1 MATIFIVKHATG
13 GYYTTASSYYHHPE
27 EEARLAFEDAKESVG
42 EDPAY
47 IELVRLETETL
58 DAVTLDWWEGTIE
71 DLEESVD
78 EELEKDENAAEWM
91 VENDWICEG
100 KPDGE

>member
-13 GYYTTASSYYHHPE
+13 GYYTTASSYYHHTE
-27 EEARLAFEDAKESVG
+27 EEARLAFEDAKASVG

-47 IELVRLETETL
+47 IELVRLDTETL
-58 DAVTLDWWEGTIE
+58 DAVTILGWEGNAYP
-71 DLEESVD
+71 LEE
-78 EELEKDENAAEWM
+78 EEEREGEEDDG
-91 VENDWICEG
+91 DWICEG

>member
-13 GYYTTASSYYHHPE
+13 GYYTTASSYYHHTE
-27 EEARLAFEDAKESVG
+27 EEARLAFEDAKDSVG

-47 IELVRLETETL
+47 IELVRLDTETL
-58 DAVTLDWWEGTIE
+58 EAITHDWWEGSVA
-71 DLEESVD
+71 DLENEGG
-78 EELEKDENAAEWM
+78 EECEDGDD
-91 VENDWICEG
+91 DWICEG